1 MRTYTDQANLEV
13 IPDAVILIDQASKVK
28 AGSRSARRFF
38 GYAKRDFTEL
48 SLHHLLAKD
57 PDLSEP
63 LSLGDL
69 SSDTC
74 DPRIAYTRHK
84 AGGSSG
90 VGYTSRK
97 IEDSANSHFVIFLY
111 LPNPKASVVGN
122 LEASP
127 LKVVKT
133 TQAER
138 KLRKQ
143 IETLREVV
151 RILISSLD
159 PQVVLELILDHLQR
173 VVDYDSASIMLQSG
187 DSLSIVAQRKL
198 QSPDQ
203 LSIQFK
209 IQRHP
214 HLKEVV
220 ESRQPVIIPDTS
232 LDPRWESLPHSNYI
246 RSWLGVP
253 LIGKERVIGLLNLD
267 RSIPW
272 SFTQEDAELTAAF
285 ANHAA
290 IAIENANLY
299 LAARQAAER
308 RAILHRVSQEIVA
321 ADLEAEEIYAAVHR
335 AAAQLMPAEAFVIV
349 LFDDVN
355 QTFDAAYL
363 IDRSGRIPA
372 QTIPAIHGLTTQI
385 VNSGHSIYIDD
396 TLDPVRLGEAITL
409 SDPQPVRSIL
419 AVPMY
424 LRGKVIGMISAQS
437 YNPAAYSDEDQN
449 LLEML
454 ASYAAIA
461 LDNAAL
467 FKSIE
472 QLAAIDSLTG
482 IYNRRKLFELGR
494 SEFHRA
500 RRFHRPLSILMF
512 DIDHFKR
519 VNDTF
524 GHSVGDLV
532 LSQFAQLLKAGI
544 RDIDIL
550 GRFGGEEFLIILP
563 ETRKTTAVSI
573 ANRLRAQI
581 AATFQN
587 IYDGSIS
594 LTASIGVASMKD
606 DTHSFTGL
614 IEEVDNALYG
624 AKNLGRD
631 RIKVS
636 GD

>member
-1 MRTYTDQANLEV
+1 MKTHPDQVNQEE
-13 IPDAVILIDQASKVK
+13 IPDAVILIDQASQVK
-28 AGSRSARRFF
+28 GGSRSARRLF
-38 GYAKRDFTEL
+38 GYTKPVFSKL
-48 SLHHLLAKD
+48 FLHQLLAKD
-57 PDLSEP
+57 IDLSEP
-63 LSLGDL
+63 LTLSDL
-69 SSDTC
+69 SNETSDSQ
-74 DPRIAYTRHK
+74 IAYARHK
-84 AGGSSG
+84 AGGSFS
-90 VGYTSRK
+90 VGYFSRK
-97 IEDSANSHFVIFLY
+97 IEDSTSFHFVIFLY
-111 LPNPKASVVGN
+111 LPDPKASGVGN
-122 LEASP
+122 PAFSRM
-127 LKVVKT
+127 KVIKT
-133 TQAER
+133 TEAER

-173 VVDYDSASIMLQSG
+173 VVEYDSASIMLQSG

-198 QSPDQ
+198 QTADQ
-203 LSIQFK
+203 LAIHFK
-209 IQRHP
+209 IQRHD
-214 HLKEVV
+214 HIKEVV
-220 ESRQPVIIPDTS
+220 ESRQPVIIPDTE
-232 LDPRWESLPHSNYI
+232 LDSRWESLPHSNYI

-267 RSIPW
+267 RSRPW

-299 LAARQAAER
+299 LAARQAADR

-321 ADLEAEEIYAAVHR
+321 ADLEAEEIYTAVHR

-349 LFDDVN
+349 LFDDEK
-355 QTFDAAYL
+355 QAFEAAYL
-363 IDRSGRIPA
+363 IDRNGRIPA
-372 QTIPAIHGLTTQI
+372 QTLPANRVLTAQI
-385 VNSGHSIYIDD
+385 VSSGHSIYIDD
-396 TLDPVRLGEAITL
+396 TSEPMKLDEAVHF
-409 SDPQPVRSIL
+409 SESQPVRSIL

-467 FKSIE
+467 FKSIKH
-472 QLAAIDSLTG
+472 LAAIDSLTG

-524 GHSVGDLV
+524 GHSIGDLV
-532 LSQFAQLLKAGI
+532 LSKFAQLLKVGI

-550 GRFGGEEFLIILP
+550 GRYGGEEFLIILP
-563 ETRKTTAVSI
+563 ETRKTTAVAI
-573 ANRLRAQI
+573 ANRLRTQI
-581 AATFQN
+581 SATFKN
-587 IYDGSIS
+587 MYDGSIS
-594 LTASIGVASMKD
+594 LTASIGVVSMKD

-636 GD
+636 GN